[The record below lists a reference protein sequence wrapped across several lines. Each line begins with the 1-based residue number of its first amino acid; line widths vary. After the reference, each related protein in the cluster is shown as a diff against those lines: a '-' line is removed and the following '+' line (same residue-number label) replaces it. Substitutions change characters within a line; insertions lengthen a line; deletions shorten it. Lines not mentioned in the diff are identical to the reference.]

1 MPLRL
6 ILLGLPL
13 LLLVAPGTPFAGDVG
28 NGRMVVRPNRA
39 VAGSTGNDLTFTF
52 TADPRA
58 LVGDTSVDAPV
69 LWSPFQQRD
78 PSGAGYVRLDHGT
91 CSSKT
96 HITSLTRK
104 RILIK
109 TVCGRGHSFTLTY
122 SNATAARLTA
132 DGWVFV
138 TRTRAAPKKGKKPGP
153 FRILPTE
160 RQPVVRTVG
169 GAAVELTLSAP
180 AVVTAGVPFTITPR
194 ANDQFGN
201 PASGYVR
208 TVSFTST
215 DPLAKVPPPYTF
227 SPRDA
232 GSKGLTGAVLNTPGT
247 QRIGAADDGGLKAV
261 SGPISVVAA
270 GSR

>member
-6 ILLGLPL
+6 ILFGLPL
-13 LLLVAPGTPFAGDVG
+13 LLLLAPGSPLADDVG
-28 NGRMVVRPNRA
+28 NGRMVVRPSRA
-39 VAGSTGNDLTFTF
+39 VAGSTGNNLTFTF
-52 TADPRA
+52 TADPRT
-58 LVGDTSVDAPV
+58 LVGDTSIDAPV

-78 PSGAGYVRLDHGT
+78 PSGPGYVQLDHGS
-91 CSSKT
+91 CSNKT
-96 HITSLTRK
+96 HIASVTRK

-109 TVCGRGHSFTLTY
+109 TVCGRGHSFMLTY
-122 SNATAARLTA
+122 TNATAARLTA

-138 TRTRAAPKKGKKPGP
+138 TRTRPAPKKGKKPAP
-153 FRILPTE
+153 FRVLPTK
-160 RQPVVRTVG
+160 RQPVVRTIG
-169 GAAVELTLSAP
+169 GPATELTLSAP

-227 SPRDA
+227 SPVDA
-232 GSKGLTGAVLNTPGT
+232 GSKALAGTVLNTPGT
-247 QRIGAADDGGLKAV
+247 QRIGASDNGGLKAV
-261 SGPISVVAA
+261 SGPITVVSAA
-270 GSR
+270 R

>member
-13 LLLVAPGTPFAGDVG
+13 VLLLAPGTPLADGVG
-28 NGRMVVRPNRA
+28 NGRMIVRPTRA
-39 VAGSTGNDLTFTF
+39 VAGSTGNNLTFTF

-58 LVGDTSVDAPV
+58 LVGDVSMDAPV

-78 PSGAGYVRLDHGT
+78 ASGPGYVRLDHGT
-91 CSSKT
+91 CSGKT

-104 RILIK
+104 RVLIK
-109 TVCGRGHSFTLTY
+109 TVCGRGHGFALTY

-138 TRTRAAPKKGKKPGP
+138 TRTRPAPKKGKRPAP
-153 FRILPTE
+153 FRVLPAE
-160 RQPVVRTVG
+160 RQPVIRTVG
-169 GAAVELTLSAP
+169 GPAVELTLSAP
-180 AVVTAGVPFTITPR
+180 AVVTAGVAFTITPR

-201 PASGYVR
+201 PAGGYVG

-215 DPLAKVPPPYTF
+215 DPLAKLPPPYKF
-227 SPRDA
+227 AVGDA
-232 GSKGLTGAVLNTPGT
+232 GSKALAGTVLSTPGT
-247 QRIGAADDGGLKAV
+247 QRISTSDDGGLRAT
-261 SGPISVVAA
+261 SGPISVISA
-270 GSR
+270 SH